1 MLNYSPSGN
10 PQGVMA
16 QFTDCLKD
24 KGRNKST
31 LIISW
36 IAWEL
41 ACCILVLTEP

>member
-1 MLNYSPSGN
+1 MSNYSPSGN
-10 PQGVMA
+10 LQDVMA
-16 QFTDCLKD
+16 QFTDCLED
-24 KGRNKST
+24 KERNKST